1 MEFKFSD
8 RVAALKPSAIREI
21 LKFSSLPGMIPFS
34 AGNPSIETFPSSQVA
49 EITARLLTE
58 KPGEVLQYS
67 VTEGYMPLRDALKQ
81 RMAQKLNSFGVGD
94 ELIITSGAQQ
104 VMELTAKSL
113 CNEGDTV
120 ICENPSFIGSLNAFR
135 SYKLNLCGIDVEND
149 GMDME
154 KLEQALKTEKR
165 AKFIYTIPN
174 FQNPS
179 GVTMSLEKR
188 KQLYALA
195 VKYNIPVLE
204 DNPYG
209 DLRISGEELP
219 TVKSM
224 DTEGIVI
231 YAGTFSKVLSPGLRV
246 GYAVAREDMIQKM
259 VVCKQVSDVHTSLL
273 SQQIAYEFMTGYDF
287 DGHLEKNR
295 GIYRKKAQLMMDN
308 IDSKLLPYLTYNKIE
323 GGLFIWCTLPD
334 RIDMLSL
341 CKKGIDKGVAVV
353 PGNAFAMDD
362 TAVNH
367 NIRLN
372 FSTPT
377 DEQIV
382 EGIDILAELLAAE

>member
-1 MEFKFSD
+1 MDFKFSE
-8 RVAALKPSAIREI
+8 RVASLKPSAIREI

-34 AGNPSIETFPSSQVA
+34 AGNPSVETFPSKEVA
-49 EITARLLTE
+49 EITARLLAE
-58 KPGEVLQYS
+58 KPGDVLQYS
-67 VTEGYMPLRDALKQ
+67 VTEGYTPLRDALKK
-81 RMAQKLNSFGVGD
+81 RMAEKYNSFGEGD

-104 VMELTAKSL
+104 VMELTTKSL
-113 CNEGDTV
+113 CNEGDTI

-135 SYKLNLCGIDVEND
+135 SYNVKLCGIDVEAD
-149 GMDME
+149 GMNMDM
-154 KLEQALKTEKR
+154 LEEALKREKK

-179 GVTMSLEKR
+179 GVTMSFAKR
-188 KQLYALA
+188 KRLYELA
-195 VKYNIPVLE
+195 CKYNVPILE

-209 DLRISGEELP
+209 DLRFAGEDIP
-219 TVKSM
+219 SVKSL

-246 GYAVAREDMIQKM
+246 GYAIAPKALMPKLI
-259 VVCKQVSDVHTSLL
+259 VCKQVSDVHTCLL
-273 SQQIAYEFMTGYDF
+273 SQMIAYEFMTGYDF

-308 IDSKLLPYLTYNKIE
+308 LDAKLLEHLSYNKIE
-323 GGLFIWCTLPD
+323 GGLFIWCTLPEE
-334 RIDMLSL
+334 IDMLAL

-362 TAVNH
+362 NAVNH

-372 FSTPT
+372 FSTPS

-382 EGIDILAELLAAE
+382 RGVDILAELFK

>member
-1 MEFKFSD
+1 MDFMFSD

-34 AGNPSIETFPSSQVA
+34 AGNPSVETFPCEAVA
-49 EITARLLTE
+49 EITARLLSE

-67 VTEGYMPLRDALKQ
+67 VTEGYTPLRDALKK
-81 RMAQKLNSFGVGD
+81 RMAEKLDSFKETD

-104 VMELTAKSL
+104 VMELTTKAL

-135 SYKLNLCGIDVEND
+135 SYKLNLCGIDVESD
-149 GMDME
+149 GMDMN
-154 KLEQALKTEKR
+154 KLEEALKTEKR

-179 GVTMSLEKR
+179 GITMSFEKR

-195 VKYNIPVLE
+195 KKYNIPILE

-209 DLRISGEELP
+209 DLRFAGEDVP
-219 TVKSM
+219 TIKSL
-224 DTEGIVI
+224 DTDGLVI

-246 GYAVAREDMIQKM
+246 GYAVAPAALMPKL
-259 VVCKQVSDVHTSLL
+259 VVCKQVSDVHTCLL
-273 SQQIAYEFMTGYDF
+273 SQNIAYEFMTGYDF

-295 GIYRKKAQLMMDN
+295 GIYRKKAQLMMDC
-308 IDSKLLPYLTYNKIE
+308 IDSKLSNFLTYNKIE
-323 GGLFIWCTLPD
+323 GGLFIWCRLPEE
-334 RIDMLSL
+334 IDMLKL
-341 CKKGIDKGVAVV
+341 CREGIDKGVAVV

-362 TAVNH
+362 NAVNH

-382 EGIDILAELLAAE
+382 RGVDILASLF

>member
-1 MEFKFSD
+1 MDFSFSD
-8 RVAALKPSAIREI
+8 RVASLKPSAIREI

-34 AGNPSIETFPSSQVA
+34 AGNPAVETFPAKEVA
-49 EITARLLTE
+49 DITAKLLSE
-58 KPGEVLQYS
+58 KPGDVLQYS
-67 VTEGYMPLRDALKQ
+67 VTEGYTPLRDALKQ
-81 RMAQKLNSFGVGD
+81 RMAEKYDSFKESD

-104 VMELTAKSL
+104 VMELTTKSL
-113 CNEGDTV
+113 CNEGDTI

-135 SYKLNLCGIDVEND
+135 SYNVKLCGIDVLSD
-149 GMDME
+149 GMDMDM
-154 KLEQALKTEKR
+154 LEEALKREKK

-179 GVTMSLEKR
+179 GVTMSAEKR
-188 KQLYALA
+188 VRLYELA
-195 VKYNIPVLE
+195 KKYNVPILE

-209 DLRISGEELP
+209 DLRFAGQDIP
-219 TVKSM
+219 TIKSL
-224 DTEGIVI
+224 DTDGLVI

-246 GYAVAREDMIQKM
+246 GYAIAPKELMPKLI
-259 VVCKQVSDVHTSLL
+259 VCKQVSDVHTCLL
-273 SQQIAYEFMTGYDF
+273 SQMIAFEFMTKYDF

-308 IDSKLLPYLTYNKIE
+308 MDQKLLDHLSYNKIE
-323 GGLFIWCTLPD
+323 GGLFIWCTLPESV
-334 RIDMLSL
+334 DMLAL
-341 CKKGIDKGVAVV
+341 CKKGIEKGVAVV

-362 TAVNH
+362 TLVNH

-377 DEQIV
+377 DQQIV
-382 EGIDILAELLAAE
+382 DGIEILANLFK

>member
-1 MEFKFSD
+1 MDFTFSD
-8 RVAALKPSAIREI
+8 RVASLKPSAIREI

-34 AGNPSIETFPSSQVA
+34 AGNPSVETFPSAQVA
-49 EITARLLTE
+49 EITARLLAE
-58 KPGEVLQYS
+58 RAGEVLQYS
-67 VTEGYMPLRDALKQ
+67 VTEGYTPLRDALKK
-81 RMAQKLNSFGVGD
+81 RMAEKLNSFHEGD

-104 VMELTAKSL
+104 VMELTSKAL
-113 CNEGDTV
+113 CNEGDTI

-135 SYKLNLCGIDVEND
+135 SYKLNLCGIDVESD
-149 GMDME
+149 GMNMDM
-154 KLEQALKTEKR
+154 LEEALKEEKK

-188 KQLYALA
+188 KRLYELA
-195 VKYNIPVLE
+195 VKYNIPILE

-209 DLRISGEELP
+209 DLRFAGEDLP
-219 TVKSM
+219 TIKSL
-224 DTEGIVI
+224 DTDGIVI

-246 GYAVAREDMIQKM
+246 GYAVAPAALMPKL
-259 VVCKQVSDVHTSLL
+259 VVCKQVSDVHTCLL
-273 SQQIAYEFMTGYDF
+273 SQNIAYEFMTGYDF

-295 GIYRKKAQLMMDN
+295 GIYRKKAQLMMDCM
-308 IDSKLLPYLTYNKIE
+308 DAKLSNCLTYNKIE
-323 GGLFIWCTLPD
+323 GGLFIWCRLPEE
-334 RIDMLSL
+334 IDMLDL
-341 CKKGIDKGVAVV
+341 CRRGIDKGVAVV

-362 TAVNH
+362 NAINH

-372 FSTPT
+372 FSTPS

-382 EGIDILAELLAAE
+382 RGIDILAELFK

>member
-1 MEFKFSD
+1 MDFTFSD

-34 AGNPSIETFPSSQVA
+34 AGNPSVETFPSEAVA
-49 EITARLLTE
+49 EITARLLSE

-67 VTEGYMPLRDALKQ
+67 VTEGYTPLRDALKK
-81 RMAQKLNSFGVGD
+81 RMAEKLDSFKETD

-104 VMELTAKSL
+104 VMELTTKAL

-135 SYKLNLCGIDVEND
+135 SYKLNLCGIDVEAD
-149 GMDME
+149 GMDMN
-154 KLEQALKTEKR
+154 KLEEALKTEKR

-179 GVTMSLEKR
+179 GITMSFEKR

-195 VKYNIPVLE
+195 KKYNIPILE

-209 DLRISGEELP
+209 DLRFAGEDVP
-219 TVKSM
+219 TIKSL
-224 DTEGIVI
+224 DTDGLVI

-246 GYAVAREDMIQKM
+246 GYAVAPAALMPKL
-259 VVCKQVSDVHTSLL
+259 VVCKQVSDVHTCLL
-273 SQQIAYEFMTGYDF
+273 SQNIAYEFMTGYDF

-295 GIYRKKAQLMMDN
+295 GIYRKKAQLMMN
-308 IDSKLLPYLTYNKIE
+308 CIDSKLSRFLTYNKIE
-323 GGLFIWCTLPD
+323 GGLFIWCRLPEE
-334 RIDMLSL
+334 IDMLRL
-341 CKKGIDKGVAVV
+341 CREGIDKGVAVV

-362 TAVNH
+362 NAINH

-382 EGIDILAELLAAE
+382 RGVDILASLF